1 VQTTDPIDETAPT
14 PRPLEAESISQP
26 SILERLVAHWKLLIA
41 LVAVGLVLV
50 LVSGVLLWTS
60 TGDGSS
66 SSGAPEF
73 TMPPTLEELAE
84 QYPEFADLLTDPAI
98 GSVYKDFLIAV
109 QTGGIEAARDLA
121 DQRGLLNERDEIRI
135 TLVIDG
141 RENVPGIVAELQGIG
156 ITVEGSYQERINV
169 GVPLALIEQLAAQQG
184 ADALFERL
192 TQTDH
197 IIRLE
202 LPQTRRTDATERPQ
216 GEGVSLTGADAWH
229 AAGYT
234 GKSIR
239 VGVLDLGFDGYRE
252 LLGSALPANVTAAS
266 FAYGVEP
273 DQTGVDHGTACAEI
287 IHQMAPDAE
296 LFLAYYDG
304 SLVSQG
310 MAVEWLLD
318 QGVDIISNS
327 TSGVVGPMDGSD
339 TAAEQVDQVARQGV
353 LWFNSAGNSAQ
364 EHYRGQFSDLDGN
377 GFHEFPDG
385 TESMGIAPY
394 TPEIVVALNW
404 DDWQNVTEDYDMY
417 LFDSN
422 GDLVASA
429 EDIQDGSPGQGAAEI
444 ITLNGIPEG
453 IYYVSIKAHNTR
465 RPATF
470 DLYTVGAEIEF
481 PIAEHS
487 VCSPA
492 DARGSLTVGATEY
505 RDDSLAPYSSQGP
518 TNDGR
523 LKPEI
528 SAPAGV
534 TNVTYGA
541 FGFEGTSAS
550 TPHVAGAAAL
560 LLSAFPDRG
569 REEIGA
575 LLESEA
581 LDLGTPGP
589 DNGFGYGRL
598 RLPAPPGGDST
609 VVEPTPAPPETE
621 ASLPTQVPEPTTVA
635 VVPGPVVP
643 SPPGESRNSAALLL
657 LGAVGLCGA
666 TLFLGSGVLLVV
678 ALRRSSPG
686 GSQAATYYPPPPVD
700 REAARE
706 AVARAPATLEGQ
718 QPLIPTPARDYGT
731 LVGHGMK
738 PIALA
743 SGTFAVGRESGNDI
757 VLRSSQVSRRH
768 ARIHCAR
775 GVCTLEDLGSANGT
789 RVNGERVDYAVLKPG
804 DHVRLGDVELVY
816 RTAETQRAGAWLELG
831 SARHP
836 VSPRGVTL
844 GRSSD
849 NDIHLSDSLVS
860 RKHARIELQGG
871 LFTIIDLDSANGTFV
886 NGQRIRQHG
895 LRSGDEIRVGH
906 SQLRFRTPQEN

>member
-1 VQTTDPIDETAPT
+1 
-14 PRPLEAESISQP
+14 
-26 SILERLVAHWKLLIA
+26 
-41 LVAVGLVLV
+41 
-50 LVSGVLLWTS
+50 
-60 TGDGSS
+60 
-66 SSGAPEF
+66 
-73 TMPPTLEELAE
+73 
-84 QYPEFADLLTDPAI
+84 
-98 GSVYKDFLIAV
+98 VYKDFLIAV
-109 QTGGIEAARDLA
+109 QTGGIEAAWELA
-121 DQRGLLNERDEIRI
+121 DQRGLLNDRDEIRI
-135 TLVIDG
+135 TLVIDSP
-141 RENVPGIVAELQGIG
+141 ENVPAIEAELQGIG
-156 ITVEGSYQERINV
+156 VTVEGSYQERINI
-169 GVPLALIEQLAAQQG
+169 GVPLALIENLAAQQG
-184 ADALFERL
+184 ADALFQQL

-202 LPQTRRTDATERPQ
+202 LPQTRRTDTTRRLQ

-234 GKSIR
+234 GQSIR
-239 VGVLDLGFDGYRE
+239 VGVLDLGFDGYQD

-318 QGVDIISNS
+318 QGVHIISNS
-327 TSGVVGPMDGSD
+327 TSGIVGPMDGSD

-364 EHYRGQFSDLDGN
+364 EHYRGEFTDQDGN
-377 GFHEFPDG
+377 GLHEFPDG
-385 TESMGIAPY
+385 TEAMGIAPY
-394 TPEIVVALNW
+394 APEIVVALNW
-404 DDWQNVTEDYDMY
+404 NDWQNLTEDYDMF
-417 LFDSN
+417 LFDVDGN
-422 GDLVASA
+422 LVASA

-444 ITLNGIPEG
+444 INLNGIPEG
-453 IYYVSIKAHNTR
+453 VYYVSIKAHDTSW
-465 RPATF
+465 PATF
-470 DLYTVGAEIEF
+470 DLYTVGAELEF
-481 PIAEHS
+481 PVAEHS

-492 DARGSLTVGATEY
+492 DARGSLTVGATQY

-534 TNVTYGA
+534 TNVTYGS

-560 LLSAFPDRG
+560 LLSAFPDYS
-569 REEIGA
+569 REEISA
-575 LLESEA
+575 YLQSQA
-581 LDLGTPGP
+581 LDLGLPGP

-598 RLPAPPGGDST
+598 RLPTPPGEDS
-609 VVEPTPAPPETE
+609 VLVEPTPAPPET
-621 ASLPTQVPEPTTVA
+621 AAPPPTAAPEPTTVA
-635 VVPGPVVP
+635 VVPGPVAP
-643 SPPGESRNSAALLL
+643 SPSEAGRSPAALLL

-666 TLFLGSGVLLVV
+666 TVFLSSGVLLVV
-678 ALRRSSPG
+678 ALRQSSRG
-686 GSQAATYYPPPPVD
+686 DDSQAGTYYPPPPATPG
-700 REAARE
+700 AA
-706 AVARAPATLEGQ
+706 AHAPATLESQ
-718 QPLIPTPARDYGT
+718 QPLMPTPAHDYGT
-731 LVGHGMK
+731 LVGEGLA
-738 PIALA
+738 PISLG
-743 SGTFAVGRESGNDI
+743 SGTTTVGRETGNDI

-768 ARIHCAR
+768 ARIECSR

-804 DHVRLGDVELVY
+804 DRIRLGDVDLVY

-831 SARHP
+831 STRYP
-836 VSPRGVTL
+836 VSPRGATL

-849 NDIHLSDSLVS
+849 NDVHLSDSLVS
-860 RKHARIELQGG
+860 RKHARIELKGAV
-871 LFTIIDLDSANGTFV
+871 FTIIDLGSANGTFV
-886 NGQRIRQHG
+886 NGQRIRQAA
-895 LRSGDEIRVGH
+895 LRSGDEIRMGT
-906 SQLRFRTPQEN
+906 SQLRFRTQQEN